1 MFDLSRFED
10 VDGEVDFVYHQVVV
24 DEDVDDE
31 GGEFFVAVDP
41 FFGDG
46 DVEVDAVEDAEEV
59 LFDFFFFVGL
69 DAEFD
74 HVDVEAELVLF
85 EDDFLGN
92 PFEEG
97 A

>member
-10 VDGEVDFVYHQVVV
+10 VDRQVDFVYHQVIV
-24 DEDVDDE
+24 DKDVDDE
-31 GGEFFVAVDP
+31 GREFFVAVDA
-41 FFGDG
+41 FFADG
-46 DVEVDAVEDAEEV
+46 DVEVDAVENAEEV
-59 LFDFFFFVGL
+59 FFDFFFFVGL

-74 HVDVEAELVLF
+74 HIDVEAEFELF
-85 EDDFLGN
+85 EDDFFGS